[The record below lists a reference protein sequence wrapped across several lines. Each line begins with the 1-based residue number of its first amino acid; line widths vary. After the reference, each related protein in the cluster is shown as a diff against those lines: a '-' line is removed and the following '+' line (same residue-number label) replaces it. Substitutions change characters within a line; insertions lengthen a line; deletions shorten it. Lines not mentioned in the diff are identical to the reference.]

1 MHSVSQSAKFQH
13 QDAKLD
19 FVRAYSSEILY
30 SFQPLLKNWYGTL
43 VVAQTQAVNV
53 SHVRITWFL
62 NCSFYL
68 TFFFSLFFFDFLLIL
83 STDHWKCPWEALEI
97 FRLGCHSARRTSL
110 SASQIIVP
118 HPVWFSKCSHSRFG
132 NKHKYWLLLARTKIN
147 NRVIPKILRPTQM
160 LNLVF
165 EILAFQ
171 RILAFME
178 EMFVFFVLPMLPT
191 SLSTHFS

>member
-1 MHSVSQSAKFQH
+1 MPFGEENFTVGFS
-13 QDAKLD
+13 
-19 FVRAYSSEILY
+19 
-30 SFQPLLKNWYGTL
+30 N
-43 VVAQTQAVNV
+43 
-53 SHVRITWFL
+53 
-62 NCSFYL
+62 NCSPSRLVFQVL
-68 TFFFSLFFFDFLLIL
+68 PFPFWQQAQILATFGA
-83 STDHWKCPWEALEI
+83 H
-97 FRLGCHSARRTSL
+97 
-110 SASQIIVP
+110 
-118 HPVWFSKCSHSRFG
+118 
-132 NKHKYWLLLARTKIN
+132 KIN